1 MEPEAAEPPGDV
13 LREELPELFGPV
25 SVDDRVRPFR
35 VYALY
40 TDRVPSPASYAE
52 FEVNGEPVPVII
64 HNFRYY
70 EDGMRRWDID
80 TVDLLVLDELHELT
94 HWAMTEDERERFDR
108 KARRRGRGDGYWLNR
123 PLLDTIDWLSERP
136 PEERTVGK
144 PEHRSLLGRLREWL
158 YGLTSSASNSSPQS
172 RQR

>member
-1 MEPEAAEPPGDV
+1 MEPEAAESPGDV
-13 LREELPELFGPV
+13 LRAELPELFGPV
-25 SVDDRVRPFR
+25 IVDDRVRPVR

-40 TDRVPSPASYAE
+40 SDRVPSPASYAE
-52 FEVNGEPVPVII
+52 FEVEDEPVPAII

-70 EDGMRRWDID
+70 EDGMRRWDVD
-80 TVDLLVLDELHELT
+80 AVDLLVLDELHELT
-94 HWAMTEDERERFDR
+94 HWAMTEAERERFDR

-123 PLLDTIDWLSERP
+123 PLLDIVGWISERP
-136 PEERTVGK
+136 PEARSVGK
-144 PEHRSLLGRLREWL
+144 PAQRGLLERVREWL